1 MTLVQSNPDLVR
13 VLTQNKVIAVVGFHH
28 DSMKPAFYVP
38 EYMHRQGYTVIPVNP
53 SLAARGE
60 SYFGHK
66 AVATLAEI
74 TTPVDIVDIFRR
86 SDRVPDHLDDILAMN
101 PLPKVVWLQLGIRND
116 GVAHQLNARGI
127 DVVQDRCL
135 LADHRA
141 LL

>member
-1 MTLVQSNPDLVR
+1 MTLVQSKPDVIR
-13 VLTQNKVIAVVGFHH
+13 VLTENKVIAVVGFHH
-28 DSMKPAFYVP
+28 DSAKPAYYVP
-38 EYMHRQGYTVIPVNP
+38 EYMYRQGYTIIPVNP
-53 SLAARGE
+53 ALAARGE

-74 TTPVDIVDIFRR
+74 TVPVDIVDIFRR
-86 SDRVPDHLDDILAMN
+86 SDRVPDHLSDILAMN

-116 GVAHQLNARGI
+116 AVARQLSARGI

>member
-1 MTLVQSNPDLVR
+1 MTLRISVPQIR
-13 VLTQNKVIAVVGFHH
+13 QVLTDHKVIAVVGFHH
-28 DSMKPAFYVP
+28 DSMRPAYYVP

-53 SLAARGE
+53 ALAGRGQ

-66 AVATLAEI
+66 AVATLAELDV
-74 TTPVDIVDIFRR
+74 PVDIVDVFRR
-86 SDRVPDHLDDILAMN
+86 SDKVHEHLDDILAMT
-101 PLPKVVWLQLGIRND
+101 PLPKVVWLQLGIRD
-116 GVAHQLNARGI
+116 DATAQALTARGI